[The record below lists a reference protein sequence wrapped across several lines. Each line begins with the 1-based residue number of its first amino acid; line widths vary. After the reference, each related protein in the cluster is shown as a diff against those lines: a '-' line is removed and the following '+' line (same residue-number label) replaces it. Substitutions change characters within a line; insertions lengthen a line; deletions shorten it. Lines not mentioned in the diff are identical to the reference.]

1 MSNDVSRVNLELL
14 SKRHDC
20 RSESGSEHRPP
31 TLLSYVGRAVIMGDM
46 TITVELT
53 LGETLRLMR
62 ERAGFS
68 QTQLAKYLEI
78 GRTSVIRY
86 ESDVALP
93 KWKDAQAWAVICDH
107 DPDTLREAWI
117 ASSMSGC
124 TYGSDP
130 PPDGRYTQ
138 LAWVGGSYGN
148 DDSPHVASTRPAA
161 A

>member
-1 MSNDVSRVNLELL
+1 
-14 SKRHDC
+14 
-20 RSESGSEHRPP
+20 
-31 TLLSYVGRAVIMGDM
+31 MGDM

-117 ASSMSGC
+117 ASSMSGW
-124 TYGSDP
+124 TPGREP
-130 PPDGRYTQ
+130 PNDRRYTQ
-138 LAWVGGSYGN
+138 LSMAGGSFDN
-148 DDSPHVASTRPAA
+148 VDSPHVASTRSAA
-161 A
+161 